1 MDGFSRYVLR
11 QLLIGTIFV
20 TTALTG
26 VLWLAQ
32 SLRFVELIV
41 NRGLSAGT
49 FMYLIMLLLP
59 NYLVMILPIALFT
72 VVVFTYAKLTTDR
85 ELVVMRSVGVSPL
98 QLAKPALCL
107 ALIVTVIGYA
117 LNFSLLPS
125 SYRMFREMQWDL
137 RYNYSHVLLQE
148 GAFNTV
154 TNGVTVYVR
163 ERSKDGQLLG
173 IFAHVRRDG
182 KEPETWMADRGALVQ
197 GDEGAT
203 VVMFNG
209 SRQTVGKNTQQLEII
224 YFDRA
229 SLALDQV
236 RAQDI
241 VRHREPRER
250 TVAELFNIREDRYV
264 APSDYGKFTIEAH
277 RRLTVPLSS
286 IGFTIVAV
294 VCLMSGRFSRGGQP
308 RAILLAVG
316 IVVTL
321 LLTTMALENLAA
333 RDLNLIPTLY
343 IVASLPIAVGMVALT
358 RPSRG
363 RQAGGLAGAA
373 ATGDTSEA

>member
-20 TTALTG
+20 TAALTG

-32 SLRFVELIV
+32 LLRFVELIV
-41 NRGLSAGT
+41 DRGLSAGT

-59 NYLVMILPIALFT
+59 SYLVMILPIALFT
-72 VVVFTYAKLTTDR
+72 VVVFTYSKLTTDR
-85 ELVVMRSVGVSPL
+85 ELVVMRAVGVSPL
-98 QLAKPALCL
+98 QLAKPAITL
-107 ALIVTVIGYA
+107 ALIVSVIGYA

-182 KEPETWMADRGALVQ
+182 KEPETWMAERGALVQ

-209 SRQTVGKNTQQLEII
+209 SRQTVGKSTNQLEIL

-229 SLALDQV
+229 ALALDQV
-236 RAQDI
+236 RANDI

-250 TVAELFNIREDRYV
+250 TVAELFNIRNDRYV
-264 APSDYGKFTIEAH
+264 APFDYGKFTIEAH
-277 RRLTVPLSS
+277 RRLTVPLSPL
-286 IGFTIVAV
+286 GFTLVAV
-294 VCLMSGRFSRGGQP
+294 ICLMSGRFSRGGQP

-316 IVVTL
+316 IVVAL

-333 RDLNLIPTLY
+333 RDLKLIPTLY
-343 IVASLPIAVGMVALT
+343 LVAALPIVLGLFALARPTRQRARADMAGVTVGKLT
-358 RPSRG
+358 ES
-363 RQAGGLAGAA
+363 
-373 ATGDTSEA
+373 